1 MWACLANVARCFQAT
16 PTQRA
21 LVQAYQATVNAD
33 RVDIDLIVKLVDYIL
48 KEMPAGDGAI
58 LVFLP
63 GREG

>member
-1 MWACLANVARCFQAT
+1 
-16 PTQRA
+16 

-48 KEMPAGDGAI
+48 NDSPAGEGAI

-63 GREG
+63 GGRLCHAEYI